1 MNKPIPTAILRNL
14 VAASLLFASSM
25 LLAEDPGNEKTVSVD
40 APSMLKDLRSS
51 EYALHAARLEQQD
64 YARLLDELAAAKIRL
79 SELRPTL
86 PLTQLQGF
94 AADSTIPADKQ
105 QGILDEFLQAQA
117 AFVLPLNQV
126 ALSLLEQPFAR
137 PAASNQI
144 TGILASQIYD
154 LINKRVYTVDP
165 NALKA
170 KVAAGKAVPSDFPT
184 DFAKEDF
191 SKNLRNELVAPFNDK
206 IGELTLAVERLN
218 QRVTDHQ
225 RAVET
230 KDRDLRDQV
239 ASDQLKNQNYYGLSR
254 YGFLSMTAILL
265 AALISLLFV
274 ARNAHLSGLLQD
286 FFRWNPI
293 LDLST
298 VFILALAIIMLG
310 LNDKLS
316 SEVLGTLLGGI
327 AGYVLGRA
335 SRAASAAAE
344 RAEIKNLLESKPPG
358 DSGPSPAVGPKI
370 ESDKTVPPN
379 L

>member
-1 MNKPIPTAILRNL
+1 
-14 VAASLLFASSM
+14 M
-25 LLAEDPGNEKTVSVD
+25 LLAEDPGNEKAVSVD
-40 APSMLKDLRSS
+40 TSSMLIDLRSS
-51 EYALHAARLEQQD
+51 ENALHAARLEQQD
-64 YARLLDELAAAKIRL
+64 YARLLNELAAAKLRL

-86 PLTQLQGF
+86 PLTQLQGL
-94 AADSTIPADKQ
+94 AADSPIPTDKA
-105 QGILDEFLQAQA
+105 QGILDEFLKAQA

-144 TGILASQIYD
+144 TERLASQIYD
-154 LINKRVYTVDP
+154 LINKRVYTVDS

-184 DFAKEDF
+184 DFAKGDF
-191 SKNLRNELVAPFNDK
+191 SKNLQDELVAPLKDK
-206 IGELTLAVERLN
+206 IGELTLFMERLN
-218 QRVTDHQ
+218 ERVTDHQ

-230 KDRDLRDQV
+230 KDRGLRDRV
-239 ASDQLKNQNYYGLSR
+239 EHDQLKNKYYYALSS

-265 AALISLLFV
+265 AALILLLLV
-274 ARNAHLSGLLQD
+274 ARNAHRSGLLQD
-286 FFRWNPI
+286 FFRWNPM

-327 AGYVLGRA
+327 SGYVLGRGA
-335 SRAASAAAE
+335 RAASAAAE

-358 DSGPSPAVGPKI
+358 DSGPSPAVGLKI